1 MTATHPSAAR
11 NNCHITADKSNS
23 GSYGLQQDTT
33 IGFRKLISPGNE
45 FNWAKLN
52 SRNSRILTARHSAT
66 NFNTS
71 QKIAKQFAFA
81 NDDPAPPTTPDTDQ
95 HPTDHHGPK
104 N

>member
-45 FNWAKLN
+45 FNWVELK
-52 SRNSRILTARHSAT
+52 ILKSGIKAARHSAT

-71 QKIAKQFAFA
+71 RKIINRLAFA
-81 NDDPAPPTTPDTDQ
+81 NDAPAPPTAPDTDQ
-95 HPTDHHGPK
+95 HPTDQHHGP